1 MILSLALPKLAAQ
14 TSRTTVH
21 RLVAGVGDEL
31 RPGVPLLE
39 VRVDLESDK
48 TQDCP
53 PLYFFRV
60 IATERGVLRTLSIAV
75 GDSVDAGN
83 VIGVVT
89 STAGESAEGAAARAL
104 RTTSIAIQID
114 PLSRR

>member
-1 MILSLALPKLAAQ
+1 MILSLALPKVGAQ
-14 TSRTTVH
+14 MSRGTIH
-21 RLVAGVGDEL
+21 RLVHTVGDEL

-48 TQDCP
+48 AQDCP
-53 PLYFFRV
+53 PLYFFRL
-60 IATERGVLRTLSIAV
+60 IATERGVLRSLNVAL
-75 GDSVDAGN
+75 GDVVDAGT

-89 STAGESAEGAAARAL
+89 STADESADGAATRAL
-104 RTTSIAIQID
+104 RTTSVAIQID